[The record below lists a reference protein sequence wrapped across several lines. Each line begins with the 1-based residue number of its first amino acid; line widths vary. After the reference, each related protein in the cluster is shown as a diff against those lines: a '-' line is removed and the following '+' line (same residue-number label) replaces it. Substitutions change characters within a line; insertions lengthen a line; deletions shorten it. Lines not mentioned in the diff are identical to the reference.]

1 MNFSIS
7 IIIIAVTAILSI
19 QAFSNTQLMNKLI
32 FNPYTIKNRNE
43 WIRFLSSGFLHADW
57 MHLLVNMFVL
67 FSFGPV
73 VEHYYAYFFGSASIW
88 VYILLYLS
96 SIVAANASTYY
107 RQQNNPGYNA
117 LGASGA
123 VSAVVF
129 ASILF
134 QPTAKIYLYG
144 IIGIPGYIGGI
155 LYLVYSQYS
164 SQKINDNVNHEAHL
178 YGAIYGIIFTLV
190 FKPQVF
196 KFFLNQF

>member
-1 MNFSIS
+1 MNFNITL
-7 IIIIAVTAILSI
+7 IIIVITAILSI

-32 FNPYTIKNRNE
+32 FNPYTIKNRKQYL
-43 WIRFLSSGFLHADW
+43 RFLSSGFLHADW
-57 MHLLVNMFVL
+57 MHLLINMFVL
-67 FSFGPV
+67 FSFGKV
-73 VEHYYAYFFGSASIW
+73 VEHYYAYFFGSASTFMY
-88 VYILLYLS
+88 VLLYLS

-107 RQQNNPGYNA
+107 RQQNNPSYNA

-155 LYLVYSQYS
+155 LYLVYSQYA
-164 SQKINDNVNHEAHL
+164 SQKNNDNVNHEAHL
-178 YGAIYGIIFTLV
+178 YGAIYGILFTLV
-190 FKPQVF
+190 FKPAVF